1 MNFRKFRKFLNKP
14 KTVGPLP
21 VILDNK
27 QFFDLSKKDNIS
39 LISITIFFTHS
50 TVSDNRL
57 FLILIY
63 FFINMTPGELRLPLS

>member
-1 MNFRKFRKFLNKP
+1 MKLFKNFFITIKTKGFIATFIAVKSFFIILLIFLASTEFLNKP

-39 LISITIFFTHS
+39 LF
-50 TVSDNRL
+50 
-57 FLILIY
+57 
-63 FFINMTPGELRLPLS
+63 